1 LPVDVLVVADSMR
14 CYSRGG
20 IHLWKVAVNKAG
32 EEPVLLEVI
41 KHPRKTSFHHLSWN
55 ADGRLVDWL
64 G

>member
-1 LPVDVLVVADSMR
+1 VLL
-14 CYSRGG
+14 RGG